1 MTRAL
6 VTLDLPLLKATAP
19 ARFRSPISV
28 ISAPLRPRV
37 IAAITCTLTTA
48 LSRARRWM
56 KSTSATWSMTGSV
69 SGMTTMLVT
78 PPAAAAWL
86 AVLSV
91 SRCSSPG
98 SPVNTCISTRP
109 GHSTCPLQST
119 TLERSGA
126 LRRRCAPKSAIT
138 PSLTSSPPGSSLP
151 EAGSMRRALRKVVA
165 SCAAEPFLGMAR
177 TSVVGQL
184 PAHRLEHRHAHR
196 HAHFHLVADD
206 AARVIG
212 DGGGDLHAAVHGTR
226 MHDECVRLGAG
237 ELFMVKAEE
246 VEVFAGGGHVG
257 ALHALALQPQH
268 HDDVGAFEAGIHA
281 GEDLRAEPLGRGRQQ
296 GGGRHD
302 AHPRAHGVEHVDV
315 GPGDARMQDV
325 AADRHRQASEAALG
339 ATDREH
345 IEQSLGRM
353 LVRAVAGVD

>member
-1 MTRAL
+1 
-6 VTLDLPLLKATAP
+6 
-19 ARFRSPISV
+19 
-28 ISAPLRPRV
+28 
-37 IAAITCTLTTA
+37 
-48 LSRARRWM
+48 
-56 KSTSATWSMTGSV
+56 
-69 SGMTTMLVT
+69 MTTMLVT

-151 EAGSMRRALRKVVA
+151 EAGSTRRALRKVVA
-165 SCAAEPFLGMAR
+165 SCAAEPFLGMAG

-184 PAHRLEHRHAHR
+184 PRHRLEHRHAHR
-196 HAHFHLVADD
+196 HAHLHLVADD
-206 AARVIG
+206 AARVVG
-212 DGGGDLHAAVHGTR
+212 DGGGDFHAAVHGAR
-226 MHDECVRLGAG
+226 MHDERIRLGAG

-281 GEDLRAEPLGRGRQQ
+281 GEDLGTQPFGCGGQQ
-296 GGGRHD
+296 GGGSHD
-302 AHPRAHGVEHVDV
+302 AHPRAHGIEHIDI
-315 GPGDARMQDV
+315 GSSDARMQDV
-325 AADRHRQASEAALG
+325 AADRYRQAGYAALG
-339 ATDREH
+339 AADRQY
-345 IEQSLGRM
+345 IKQRL
-353 LVRAVAGVD
+353 